1 MRPVTVKRA
10 DTFRGDLVVEFSD
23 GRVVLFPAEFLFG
36 HRDAEP
42 NRVIPPDSDG
52 EPNGWQ

>member
-1 MRPVTVKRA
+1 MKPVTVKRA
-10 DTFRGDLVVEFSD
+10 DTLRGDLVVEFSD
-23 GRVVLFPAEFLFG
+23 GRVALFAAEFLFG
-36 HRDAEP
+36 HREAEP